1 MDKLRKILTSGGAV
15 VLPTETVY
23 GLFAQALNEE
33 AVNSVYQLKQR
44 PRDKAMNLNVSN
56 LNDIIF
62 FSQNTP
68 FFLEKLYNRFMPGPL
83 TIILK
88 ANDNVPFWVNSGLDT
103 VGFRVPNH
111 VKTLQLIS
119 ETGPLIGPSAN
130 ISGNESGKKFSDIQA
145 QFSVD
150 LPGIED
156 DQALT
161 GIDSTILDL
170 SGQKARILPVEN
182 QDQQDEEQQ
191 HTVLFQKADGVNATR
206 SGCFDCGADGG
217 LGHVCLLDGWGE
229 LLGWIAGGGDRSTT
243 ARNASR
249 AREMRRVMSG
259 RVMSPMRDVAVL
271 AWSLHRAP

>member
-23 GLFAQALNEE
+23 GLFAQALNEV
-33 AVNSVYQLKQR
+33 AVNNVYQLKQR

-170 SGQKARILPVEN
+170 SGQKARILRQGAISSE
-182 QDQQDEEQQ
+182 
-191 HTVLFQKADGVNATR
+191 LIQKEIPEIEFED
-206 SGCFDCGADGG
+206 
-217 LGHVCLLDGWGE
+217 
-229 LLGWIAGGGDRSTT
+229 
-243 ARNASR
+243 
-249 AREMRRVMSG
+249 
-259 RVMSPMRDVAVL
+259 
-271 AWSLHRAP
+271 

>member
-88 ANDNVPFWVNSGLDT
+88 ANDNVPFWANSGLDT

-170 SGQKARILPVEN
+170 SGQKARILRQGAISRE
-182 QDQQDEEQQ
+182 
-191 HTVLFQKADGVNATR
+191 LIQKEIPEIEFED
-206 SGCFDCGADGG
+206 
-217 LGHVCLLDGWGE
+217 
-229 LLGWIAGGGDRSTT
+229 
-243 ARNASR
+243 
-249 AREMRRVMSG
+249 
-259 RVMSPMRDVAVL
+259 
-271 AWSLHRAP
+271 

>member
-1 MDKLRKILTSGGAV
+1 MTMDKLRTILENGGAV
-15 VLPTETVY
+15 ILPTETVY
-23 GLFAQALNEE
+23 GLFAQALNED
-33 AVNSVYQLKQR
+33 AVNRVYQLKQR

-56 LNDIIF
+56 LNDIYF

-88 ANDNVPFWVNSGLDT
+88 ANEKVPFWVNSGLDT
-103 VGFRVPNH
+103 VGFRLPNH
-111 VKTLQLIS
+111 EQTLRLIS

-170 SGQKARILPVEN
+170 SGQKARILR
-182 QDQQDEEQQ
+182 QGAISREEI
-191 HTVLFQKADGVNATR
+191 QKAIPEIEFEVI
-206 SGCFDCGADGG
+206 
-217 LGHVCLLDGWGE
+217 L
-229 LLGWIAGGGDRSTT
+229 
-243 ARNASR
+243 
-249 AREMRRVMSG
+249 
-259 RVMSPMRDVAVL
+259 
-271 AWSLHRAP
+271 

>member
-1 MDKLRKILTSGGAV
+1 MTMDKLRTILENGGAV
-15 VLPTETVY
+15 ILPTETVY
-23 GLFAQALNEE
+23 GLFAQALNED
-33 AVNSVYQLKQR
+33 AVNRVYQLKQR

-56 LNDIIF
+56 LNDIYF

-88 ANDNVPFWVNSGLDT
+88 ANENVPFWVNSGLDT
-103 VGFRVPNH
+103 VGFRLPNH
-111 VKTLQLIS
+111 EQTLRLIS
-119 ETGPLIGPSAN
+119 EAGPLIGPSAN

-170 SGQKARILPVEN
+170 SGQKARILR
-182 QDQQDEEQQ
+182 QGAISREEI
-191 HTVLFQKADGVNATR
+191 QKAIPEIEFED
-206 SGCFDCGADGG
+206 
-217 LGHVCLLDGWGE
+217 
-229 LLGWIAGGGDRSTT
+229 
-243 ARNASR
+243 
-249 AREMRRVMSG
+249 
-259 RVMSPMRDVAVL
+259 
-271 AWSLHRAP
+271 

>member
-1 MDKLRKILTSGGAV
+1 MTMDKLRTILENGGAV

-23 GLFAQALNEE
+23 GLFAQALNED
-33 AVNSVYQLKQR
+33 AVNRVYQLKQR

-56 LNDIIF
+56 LNDIYF

-88 ANDNVPFWVNSGLDT
+88 ANDNVPFWVNSGLNT
-103 VGFRVPNH
+103 VGFRLPNH
-111 VKTLQLIS
+111 EQTLRLIS

-145 QFSVD
+145 QFPVD
-150 LPGIED
+150 LLGIED

-170 SGQKARILPVEN
+170 SGQKARILR
-182 QDQQDEEQQ
+182 QGAISREEI
-191 HTVLFQKADGVNATR
+191 QKAIPEIEFEV
-206 SGCFDCGADGG
+206 
-217 LGHVCLLDGWGE
+217 
-229 LLGWIAGGGDRSTT
+229 
-243 ARNASR
+243 
-249 AREMRRVMSG
+249 
-259 RVMSPMRDVAVL
+259 VL
-271 AWSLHRAP
+271 

>member
-1 MDKLRKILTSGGAV
+1 MTMDKLRTILENGGAV
-15 VLPTETVY
+15 ILPTETVY
-23 GLFAQALNEE
+23 GLFAQALNED
-33 AVNSVYQLKQR
+33 AVNRVYQLKQR

-56 LNDIIF
+56 LNDIYF

-88 ANDNVPFWVNSGLDT
+88 ANEKVPFWVNSGLDT
-103 VGFRVPNH
+103 VGFRLPNH
-111 VKTLQLIS
+111 EQTLRLIS

-170 SGQKARILPVEN
+170 SGQKARILR
-182 QDQQDEEQQ
+182 QGAISHEEI
-191 HTVLFQKADGVNATR
+191 QKAIPEIEFEV
-206 SGCFDCGADGG
+206 
-217 LGHVCLLDGWGE
+217 
-229 LLGWIAGGGDRSTT
+229 
-243 ARNASR
+243 
-249 AREMRRVMSG
+249 
-259 RVMSPMRDVAVL
+259 VL
-271 AWSLHRAP
+271 

>member
-33 AVNSVYQLKQR
+33 AVNNVYQLKQR

-56 LNDIIF
+56 LNDINF

-170 SGQKARILPVEN
+170 SGQKARILRQGAISRE
-182 QDQQDEEQQ
+182 
-191 HTVLFQKADGVNATR
+191 LIQKEIPEIEFAD
-206 SGCFDCGADGG
+206 
-217 LGHVCLLDGWGE
+217 
-229 LLGWIAGGGDRSTT
+229 
-243 ARNASR
+243 
-249 AREMRRVMSG
+249 
-259 RVMSPMRDVAVL
+259 
-271 AWSLHRAP
+271 

>member
-1 MDKLRKILTSGGAV
+1 MDKLRTILENGGAV
-15 VLPTETVY
+15 ILPTETVY
-23 GLFAQALNEE
+23 GLFAQALNED
-33 AVNSVYQLKQR
+33 AVNRVYQLKQR

-56 LNDIIF
+56 LNDIYF

-88 ANDNVPFWVNSGLDT
+88 ANKNVPFWVNSGLDT
-103 VGFRVPNH
+103 VGFRLPNH
-111 VKTLQLIS
+111 EQTLRLIS

-170 SGQKARILPVEN
+170 SGQRARILR
-182 QDQQDEEQQ
+182 QGAISREEI
-191 HTVLFQKADGVNATR
+191 QKAIPEIEFEV
-206 SGCFDCGADGG
+206 
-217 LGHVCLLDGWGE
+217 
-229 LLGWIAGGGDRSTT
+229 
-243 ARNASR
+243 
-249 AREMRRVMSG
+249 
-259 RVMSPMRDVAVL
+259 VL
-271 AWSLHRAP
+271 

>member
-1 MDKLRKILTSGGAV
+1 MDKLRTILENGGAV
-15 VLPTETVY
+15 ILPTETVY
-23 GLFAQALNEE
+23 GLFAQALNED
-33 AVNSVYQLKQR
+33 AVNRVYQLKQR

-56 LNDIIF
+56 LNDIYF
-62 FSQNTP
+62 FSQNPP

-88 ANDNVPFWVNSGLDT
+88 ANEKVPFWVNSGLNT
-103 VGFRVPNH
+103 VGFRLPNH
-111 VKTLQLIS
+111 EQTLRLIS

-170 SGQKARILPVEN
+170 SGQKARILR
-182 QDQQDEEQQ
+182 QGAISREEI
-191 HTVLFQKADGVNATR
+191 QKAIPEIEFEV
-206 SGCFDCGADGG
+206 
-217 LGHVCLLDGWGE
+217 
-229 LLGWIAGGGDRSTT
+229 
-243 ARNASR
+243 
-249 AREMRRVMSG
+249 
-259 RVMSPMRDVAVL
+259 VL
-271 AWSLHRAP
+271 

>member
-1 MDKLRKILTSGGAV
+1 MDKLRTILENGGAV
-15 VLPTETVY
+15 ILPTETVY
-23 GLFAQALNEE
+23 GLFAQALNED
-33 AVNSVYQLKQR
+33 AVNRVYQLKQR

-56 LNDIIF
+56 LNDIYF

-88 ANDNVPFWVNSGLDT
+88 ANKNVPFWVNSGLDT
-103 VGFRVPNH
+103 VGFRLPNH
-111 VKTLQLIS
+111 EQTLRLIS

-170 SGQKARILPVEN
+170 SGQKARILR
-182 QDQQDEEQQ
+182 QGAISREEI
-191 HTVLFQKADGVNATR
+191 QKAIPEIE
-206 SGCFDCGADGG
+206 F
-217 LGHVCLLDGWGE
+217 E
-229 LLGWIAGGGDRSTT
+229 
-243 ARNASR
+243 
-249 AREMRRVMSG
+249 
-259 RVMSPMRDVAVL
+259 
-271 AWSLHRAP
+271 

>member
-33 AVNSVYQLKQR
+33 AVNNVYQLKQR

-56 LNDIIF
+56 LNDINF

-103 VGFRVPNH
+103 LGFRVPNH

-170 SGQKARILPVEN
+170 SGQKARILRQGAISRE
-182 QDQQDEEQQ
+182 
-191 HTVLFQKADGVNATR
+191 LIQKEIPEIEFED
-206 SGCFDCGADGG
+206 
-217 LGHVCLLDGWGE
+217 
-229 LLGWIAGGGDRSTT
+229 
-243 ARNASR
+243 
-249 AREMRRVMSG
+249 
-259 RVMSPMRDVAVL
+259 
-271 AWSLHRAP
+271 

>member
-1 MDKLRKILTSGGAV
+1 MDKLRTILENGGAV
-15 VLPTETVY
+15 ILPTETVY
-23 GLFAQALNEE
+23 GLFAQAMNED
-33 AVNSVYQLKQR
+33 AVNRVYQLKQR

-56 LNDIIF
+56 LNDIYF

-88 ANDNVPFWVNSGLDT
+88 ANEKVPFWVNSGLDT
-103 VGFRVPNH
+103 VGFRLPNH
-111 VKTLQLIS
+111 EKTLRLIS

-130 ISGNESGKKFSDIQA
+130 ISGNESGKKFSDIQV

-170 SGQKARILPVEN
+170 SGQKARILR
-182 QDQQDEEQQ
+182 QGAISREEI
-191 HTVLFQKADGVNATR
+191 QKAIPEIEFEV
-206 SGCFDCGADGG
+206 
-217 LGHVCLLDGWGE
+217 V
-229 LLGWIAGGGDRSTT
+229 
-243 ARNASR
+243 
-249 AREMRRVMSG
+249 
-259 RVMSPMRDVAVL
+259 
-271 AWSLHRAP
+271 

>member
-1 MDKLRKILTSGGAV
+1 MNKLRTILENGGAV
-15 VLPTETVY
+15 ILPTETVY
-23 GLFAQALNEE
+23 GLFAQALNED
-33 AVNSVYQLKQR
+33 AVNRVYQLKQR

-56 LNDIIF
+56 LNDIYF

-103 VGFRVPNH
+103 VGFRLPNH
-111 VKTLQLIS
+111 EQTLRLIS

-170 SGQKARILPVEN
+170 SGQKARILR
-182 QDQQDEEQQ
+182 QGAISREEI
-191 HTVLFQKADGVNATR
+191 QKAIPEIEFEV
-206 SGCFDCGADGG
+206 
-217 LGHVCLLDGWGE
+217 
-229 LLGWIAGGGDRSTT
+229 
-243 ARNASR
+243 
-249 AREMRRVMSG
+249 
-259 RVMSPMRDVAVL
+259 VL
-271 AWSLHRAP
+271 

>member
-1 MDKLRKILTSGGAV
+1 MDKLRTILENGGAV
-15 VLPTETVY
+15 ILPTETVY
-23 GLFAQALNEE
+23 GLFAQALNED
-33 AVNSVYQLKQR
+33 AVNRVYQLKQR

-56 LNDIIF
+56 LNDIYF

-103 VGFRVPNH
+103 VGFRLPNH
-111 VKTLQLIS
+111 EQTLRLIS

-156 DQALT
+156 DQAVT

-170 SGQKARILPVEN
+170 SGQKARILR
-182 QDQQDEEQQ
+182 QGAISREEI
-191 HTVLFQKADGVNATR
+191 QKAIPEIEFEV
-206 SGCFDCGADGG
+206 
-217 LGHVCLLDGWGE
+217 
-229 LLGWIAGGGDRSTT
+229 
-243 ARNASR
+243 
-249 AREMRRVMSG
+249 
-259 RVMSPMRDVAVL
+259 VL
-271 AWSLHRAP
+271 

>member
-1 MDKLRKILTSGGAV
+1 MTMDKLRIILENGGAV
-15 VLPTETVY
+15 ILPTETVY
-23 GLFAQALNEE
+23 GLFAQALNED
-33 AVNSVYQLKQR
+33 AVNRVYQLKQR

-56 LNDIIF
+56 LNDIYF

-103 VGFRVPNH
+103 VGFRLPNH
-111 VKTLQLIS
+111 EQTLRLIS

-170 SGQKARILPVEN
+170 SGQKARILR
-182 QDQQDEEQQ
+182 QGAISREEI
-191 HTVLFQKADGVNATR
+191 QKAIPEIEFEV
-206 SGCFDCGADGG
+206 
-217 LGHVCLLDGWGE
+217 
-229 LLGWIAGGGDRSTT
+229 
-243 ARNASR
+243 
-249 AREMRRVMSG
+249 
-259 RVMSPMRDVAVL
+259 VL
-271 AWSLHRAP
+271 

>member
-1 MDKLRKILTSGGAV
+1 MIMDKLRKILTGGGAV

-33 AVNSVYQLKQR
+33 AVNNVYHLKQR
-44 PRDKAMNLNVSN
+44 PSDKAMNLNVSN

-103 VGFRVPNH
+103 VGFRVNKKK
-111 VKTLQLIS
+111 KTLQLIS

-170 SGQKARILPVEN
+170 SGQKARILRQGAISRE
-182 QDQQDEEQQ
+182 
-191 HTVLFQKADGVNATR
+191 LIQKEIPEIEFED
-206 SGCFDCGADGG
+206 
-217 LGHVCLLDGWGE
+217 
-229 LLGWIAGGGDRSTT
+229 
-243 ARNASR
+243 
-249 AREMRRVMSG
+249 
-259 RVMSPMRDVAVL
+259 
-271 AWSLHRAP
+271 

>member
-56 LNDIIF
+56 LNDIYF
-62 FSQNTP
+62 FSQNIP

-170 SGQKARILPVEN
+170 SGQKARILRQGAISRE
-182 QDQQDEEQQ
+182 
-191 HTVLFQKADGVNATR
+191 LIQKEIPEIEFED
-206 SGCFDCGADGG
+206 
-217 LGHVCLLDGWGE
+217 
-229 LLGWIAGGGDRSTT
+229 
-243 ARNASR
+243 
-249 AREMRRVMSG
+249 
-259 RVMSPMRDVAVL
+259 
-271 AWSLHRAP
+271 

>member
-1 MDKLRKILTSGGAV
+1 MDKLRTILENGGAV
-15 VLPTETVY
+15 ILPTETVY
-23 GLFAQALNEE
+23 GLFAQALNED
-33 AVNSVYQLKQR
+33 AVNRVYQLKQR

-56 LNDIIF
+56 LNDIYF

-88 ANDNVPFWVNSGLDT
+88 ANEKVPFWVNSGLDT
-103 VGFRVPNH
+103 VGFRLPNH
-111 VKTLQLIS
+111 EQTLRLIS

-170 SGQKARILPVEN
+170 SGQKARILR
-182 QDQQDEEQQ
+182 QGAISREEIQKVIPEIEFEV
-191 HTVLFQKADGVNATR
+191 VL
-206 SGCFDCGADGG
+206 
-217 LGHVCLLDGWGE
+217 
-229 LLGWIAGGGDRSTT
+229 
-243 ARNASR
+243 
-249 AREMRRVMSG
+249 
-259 RVMSPMRDVAVL
+259 
-271 AWSLHRAP
+271 

>member
-1 MDKLRKILTSGGAV
+1 MDKLRTILENGGAV
-15 VLPTETVY
+15 ILPTETVY
-23 GLFAQALNEE
+23 GLFAQALNED
-33 AVNSVYQLKQR
+33 AVNRVYQLKQR

-56 LNDIIF
+56 LNDIYF

-103 VGFRVPNH
+103 VGFRLPNH
-111 VKTLQLIS
+111 EQTLRLIS

-170 SGQKARILPVEN
+170 SGQKVRILR
-182 QDQQDEEQQ
+182 QGAISREEI
-191 HTVLFQKADGVNATR
+191 QKAIPEIEFEV
-206 SGCFDCGADGG
+206 
-217 LGHVCLLDGWGE
+217 
-229 LLGWIAGGGDRSTT
+229 
-243 ARNASR
+243 
-249 AREMRRVMSG
+249 
-259 RVMSPMRDVAVL
+259 VL
-271 AWSLHRAP
+271 

>member
-1 MDKLRKILTSGGAV
+1 MDKLRTILENGGAV
-15 VLPTETVY
+15 ILPTETVY
-23 GLFAQALNEE
+23 GLFAQALNED
-33 AVNSVYQLKQR
+33 AVNRVYQLKQR

-56 LNDIIF
+56 LNDIYF

-88 ANDNVPFWVNSGLDT
+88 ANENVPFWVNSGLDT
-103 VGFRVPNH
+103 VGFRLPNH
-111 VKTLQLIS
+111 EQTLRLIS
-119 ETGPLIGPSAN
+119 EAGPLIGPSAN

-170 SGQKARILPVEN
+170 SGQKARILR
-182 QDQQDEEQQ
+182 QGTISREEI
-191 HTVLFQKADGVNATR
+191 QKAIPEIEFEV
-206 SGCFDCGADGG
+206 
-217 LGHVCLLDGWGE
+217 
-229 LLGWIAGGGDRSTT
+229 
-243 ARNASR
+243 
-249 AREMRRVMSG
+249 
-259 RVMSPMRDVAVL
+259 VL
-271 AWSLHRAP
+271 

>member
-1 MDKLRKILTSGGAV
+1 MTMDKLRTILENGGAV
-15 VLPTETVY
+15 ILPTETVY
-23 GLFAQALNEE
+23 GLFAQALNED
-33 AVNSVYQLKQR
+33 AVNRVYQLKQR

-56 LNDIIF
+56 LNDIYF

-103 VGFRVPNH
+103 VGFRLPNH
-111 VKTLQLIS
+111 AQTLRLIS

-170 SGQKARILPVEN
+170 SGQKARILR
-182 QDQQDEEQQ
+182 QGAISREEI
-191 HTVLFQKADGVNATR
+191 QKAIPEIEFEV
-206 SGCFDCGADGG
+206 
-217 LGHVCLLDGWGE
+217 
-229 LLGWIAGGGDRSTT
+229 
-243 ARNASR
+243 
-249 AREMRRVMSG
+249 
-259 RVMSPMRDVAVL
+259 VL
-271 AWSLHRAP
+271 

>member
-1 MDKLRKILTSGGAV
+1 MTMDKLRTILENGGAV
-15 VLPTETVY
+15 ILPTETVY
-23 GLFAQALNEE
+23 GLFAQALNED
-33 AVNSVYQLKQR
+33 AVNRVYQLKQR

-56 LNDIIF
+56 LNDIYF

-68 FFLEKLYNRFMPGPL
+68 FFLEKLYNRFMPGPI

-88 ANDNVPFWVNSGLDT
+88 ANEKVPFWVNSGLDT
-103 VGFRVPNH
+103 VGFRLPNH
-111 VKTLQLIS
+111 EKTLRLIS

-170 SGQKARILPVEN
+170 SGQKARILR
-182 QDQQDEEQQ
+182 QGAISREEI
-191 HTVLFQKADGVNATR
+191 QKAIPEIDFEV
-206 SGCFDCGADGG
+206 
-217 LGHVCLLDGWGE
+217 V
-229 LLGWIAGGGDRSTT
+229 
-243 ARNASR
+243 
-249 AREMRRVMSG
+249 
-259 RVMSPMRDVAVL
+259 
-271 AWSLHRAP
+271 